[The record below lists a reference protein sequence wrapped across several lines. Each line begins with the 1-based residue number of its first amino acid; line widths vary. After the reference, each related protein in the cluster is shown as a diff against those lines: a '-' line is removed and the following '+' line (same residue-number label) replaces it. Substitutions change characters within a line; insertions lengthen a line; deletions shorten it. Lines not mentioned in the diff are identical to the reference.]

1 MKLLHPNILSRPL
14 TANKLLSR
22 PAPSRQRTFLPGL
35 PSLAGLTPPLQHLNA
50 NRTLP
55 HPSLPIYNII
65 AAVPSYSA
73 FLPYCLSSTVT
84 RWSRPDPVYHKRW
97 PEEARLE
104 IGWGAVREVFTS
116 KIYCVPGRVVEA
128 VGGGAATRL
137 EAGEMGH
144 HTHLEGETAGGGG
157 AARGADDGMG
167 GDGILTHL
175 MTRWTV
181 SPVAGSEESTDVNL
195 DIEFQFAN
203 PVYAAMSSAVADR
216 VAEVMIEAFEQR
228 VKTELERK
236 G

>member
-1 MKLLHPNILSRPL
+1 
-14 TANKLLSR
+14 
-22 PAPSRQRTFLPGL
+22 
-35 PSLAGLTPPLQHLNA
+35 
-50 NRTLP
+50 
-55 HPSLPIYNII
+55 
-65 AAVPSYSA
+65 
-73 FLPYCLSSTVT
+73 
-84 RWSRPDPVYHKRW
+84 
-97 PEEARLE
+97 LE

-137 EAGEMGH
+137 EAREMGH
-144 HTHLEGETAGGGG
+144 HTHLGDLGGGTAAAAGAAGRVGGVGTAGSED
-157 AARGADDGMG
+157 DDGLA
-167 GDGILTHL
+167 DGILTHL

-181 SPVAGSEESTDVNL
+181 SPVAGSDASTDVDL

-228 VKTELERK
+228 VRTELERN